1 MEKSTYFYTIDVPST
16 RQSGLP
22 SLQNI
27 FNTVFTAPHS
37 KLNNGIWTYEY
48 NDGTTPITVDMIS
61 QNGNLGFYRIGREL
75 NVALAVKRDV
85 NTLRAGSILDDSEVS
100 TKRPDLTTFFLIDF
114 QHGILSFVNS
124 QGAPIARNLT
134 SIAHILFSDLF
145 LEVLPIVNPNRIDAL
160 YKRDAVL
167 SELEISLP
175 MLSPEMLSALNIP
188 HSTIQALMESS
199 AARAKITIKAEPYK
213 PVARNRELIQNI
225 LKPFKNSSMENS
237 VKARGSEPGS
247 KGQLYSF
254 TESQIVYKVELPTI
268 AATDGAKRP
277 LTQKEIL
284 NAAMSAIT
292 NLYDD
297 HKNNLCMYANRFQ

>member
-1 MEKSTYFYTIDVPST
+1 MEKSTYFYTIDIPST
-16 RQSGLP
+16 RQFGLP
-22 SLQNI
+22 SLQSI
-27 FNTVFTAPHS
+27 FNTIFNAPHS

-48 NDGTTPITVDMIS
+48 NDGTTPIRVDMIS
-61 QNGNLGFYRIGREL
+61 QDENLGFYRIGREL
-75 NVALAVKRDV
+75 NVAFAVKRDRS
-85 NTLRAGSILDDSEVS
+85 TLQAENILNNNEVS
-100 TKRPDLTTFFLIDF
+100 SKIPDHTTFFLIDF

-124 QGAPIARNLT
+124 QAAPNARNLT

-175 MLSPEMLSALNIP
+175 MLSPEMLAALDVP
-188 HSTIQALMESS
+188 HNTIQALMESS

-213 PVARNRELIQNI
+213 PVAKSRDLIQNI
-225 LKPFKNSSMENS
+225 LRPFKNSSMENS

-268 AATDGAKRP
+268 ATTDGTTRP

-284 NAAMSAIT
+284 NAAMSSIT
-292 NLYDD
+292 NLYNI
-297 HKNNLCMYANRFQ
+297 HKNDLRMYANRFQ